1 MMKNK
6 AIYIIMIV
14 AIILG
19 AIMIGIKGFNYG
31 TLNSKHKRLEIII
44 GSNFDLKDAKKIV
57 NDNIKTGSVTRKA
70 TLYGTTLVVDAKEFK
85 DEEINNLL
93 SKLNEKY
100 SKNLSV
106 KDMKKN
112 EILTNLNVES
122 LNEKTDD
129 EIQELINQIKQQYN
143 LEYTK
148 EELLDT
154 SSSVR
159 MIEIPETNIFDIL
172 KDFISPLGVS
182 LVIIMIYF
190 GIRYF
195 KLYKNAWI
203 LVPLKLACMLILN
216 QLFLLSI
223 IAITRIP
230 VSTYLP
236 SVLLLVWI
244 LQLVSETIN
253 NEKCLKEKSND

>member
-6 AIYIIMIV
+6 AIYIIMVV

-19 AIMIGIKGFNYG
+19 AIMVGVKGFNYSI
-31 TLNSKHKRLEIII
+31 LYSKHKKLEIVI
-44 GSNFDLKDAKKIV
+44 GKEFDLKSAQKIV
-57 NDNIKTGSVTRKA
+57 NENIKTKNVTRKA
-70 TLYGTTLVVDAKEFK
+70 TLYGTTLVVEAKDFK

-93 SKLNEKY
+93 LKLNEKY
-100 SKNLSV
+100 SKNISI
-106 KDMKKN
+106 KEMKKD
-112 EILTNLNVES
+112 EIFTQLNVKS

-129 EIQELINQIKQQYN
+129 EIQDLINQIKEKYN

-148 EELLDT
+148 DEILAST
-154 SSSVR
+154 SSIR
-159 MIEIPETNIFDIL
+159 LIEVPETNILDML
-172 KDFISPLGVS
+172 KDYILPLGIS
-182 LVIIMIYF
+182 LLIIIVYY

-203 LVPLKLACMLILN
+203 LAPLKLAGMLILN
-216 QLFLLSI
+216 QCFILSI

-236 SVLLLVWI
+236 SVLLFIWI
-244 LQLVSETIN
+244 LQLMSETIN
-253 NEKCLKEKSND
+253 NEKRLKEKNK